1 MEMKSG
7 IRHLVVVI
15 MMKVILLNRQMMEDI
30 SLQVIHILSG
40 MVTGMSG

>member
-1 MEMKSG
+1 MKYG
-7 IRHLVVVI
+7 IRPLEEVKG
-15 MMKVILLNRQMMEDI
+15 MKVILLNRQMMEDI